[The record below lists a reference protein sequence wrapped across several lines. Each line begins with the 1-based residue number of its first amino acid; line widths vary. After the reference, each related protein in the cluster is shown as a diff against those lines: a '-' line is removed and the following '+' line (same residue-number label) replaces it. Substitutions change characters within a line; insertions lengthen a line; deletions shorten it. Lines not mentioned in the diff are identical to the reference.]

1 MEYKAPVEAYT
12 GVVREV
18 TIGKGRKSLKIG
30 GENILPLHFFD
41 QGSNPNPAKFAL
53 EVLDMEPQDWPEHL
67 VEPFQGA
74 ISDPVK
80 WAKKCQEL
88 GTDAVFLRLVS
99 TDPAVKDSS
108 ADGAA
113 AMAKKVAEAIN
124 IPLIIYGSGDDK
136 KDAQVLPKVAEACD
150 GMNLL
155 IGPVQK
161 ENYEKVGKALLDH
174 GHNASALSPLD
185 INLLKELNVKLCKFF
200 PAEKIVIDPESAAV
214 GYGMEYAFSL
224 MERVKQIGIITK
236 DNMTMMPIIADL
248 GGECWKTKQAK
259 ENKEQG
265 LLWEGITALSL
276 LLAGANII
284 ILRHPESINLVKE
297 TIEGENGRSKRNNTE
312 IRRNS

>member
-1 MEYKAPVEAYT
+1 MEYKPPVEAYT
-12 GVVREV
+12 GAVREV
-18 TIGKGRKSLKIG
+18 TIGKGNKSLKIG

-67 VEPFQGA
+67 SQPFKDVV
-74 ISDPVK
+74 SDPVK
-80 WAKKCQEL
+80 WAKRCEEL
-88 GTDAVFLRLVS
+88 GADAVLLRLVS

-108 ADGAA
+108 ADEAA
-113 AMAKKVAEAIN
+113 ALAKKVAEAIN

-155 IGPVQK
+155 IGPVLK
-161 ENYEKVGKALLDH
+161 ENYEIVGKALLDH

-200 PAEKIVIDPESAAV
+200 PAEKIVIDPESAAL
-214 GYGMEYAFSL
+214 GYGMEYSFSL

-248 GGECWKTKQAK
+248 GAECWKTKQAK
-259 ENKEQG
+259 ETKEQG
-265 LLWEGITALSL
+265 LLWEGMTALSL
-276 LLAGANII
+276 LMAGANILV
-284 ILRHPESINLVKE
+284 LRHPETLKLIKE
-297 TIEGENGRSKRNNTE
+297 MIETR
-312 IRRNS
+312 

>member
-1 MEYKAPVEAYT
+1 MEYKAPVEEYT

-18 TIGKGRKSLKIG
+18 TIGKGKNSIKIG
-30 GENILPLHFFD
+30 GENMLPLHFFD
-41 QGSNPNPAKFAL
+41 KGSNPNPVKFAL

-67 VEPFQGA
+67 TQIFQDVL
-74 ISDPVK
+74 SDPVK
-80 WAKKCQEL
+80 WAKKCEEL
-88 GTDAVFLRLVS
+88 GADAVFLRLVS
-99 TDPAVKDSS
+99 TDPAVKNSP

-113 AMAKKVAEAIN
+113 ALAKKVAESIS
-124 IPLIIYGSGDDK
+124 IPLIIYGSSDDK
-136 KDAQVLPKVAEACD
+136 KDADVLPKVAEACD

-161 ENYEKVGKALLDH
+161 ENYEIVGKALLDH

-185 INLLKELNVKLCKFF
+185 INLLKELNVKLGKFF
-200 PAEKIVIDPESAAV
+200 PAEKIVIDPQSAAL
-214 GYGMEYAFSL
+214 GYGMEYSYSL

-259 ENKEQG
+259 ESKEQG

-284 ILRHPESINLVKE
+284 VLRHPETLTLIKKTTEVK
-297 TIEGENGRSKRNNTE
+297 
-312 IRRNS
+312 

>member
-1 MEYKAPVEAYT
+1 MEYKAPVEEYS
-12 GVVREV
+12 GVVREA
-18 TIGKGRKSLKIG
+18 TIGKGKNSINIG
-30 GENILPLHFFD
+30 GENMLPLHFFD
-41 QGSNPNPAKFAL
+41 KGSNPNPVKFAL

-67 VEPFQGA
+67 TQPFKDV

-80 WAKKCQEL
+80 WAKRCEEL
-88 GTDAVFLRLVS
+88 GANAILLRLVS

-108 ADGAA
+108 ADEAA
-113 AMAKKVAEAIN
+113 TLAKNVADSIN
-124 IPLIIYGSGDDK
+124 IPLIVYGSGDDK
-136 KDAQVLPKVAEACD
+136 KDAEVLPKVAEACD

-161 ENYEKVGKALLDH
+161 ENYEIVGKALLDH

-200 PAEKIVIDPESAAV
+200 PAEKIVIDPESAAL
-214 GYGMEYAFSL
+214 GYGMEYSFSL

-276 LLAGANII
+276 LSAGANII
-284 ILRHPESINLVKE
+284 VLRHPETLNLIKKTTEVK
-297 TIEGENGRSKRNNTE
+297 
-312 IRRNS
+312 